1 MIFNNKLLFAA
12 ALGLTPPWEVKDIKF
27 SAAKHRLE
35 IWVGYPSWTTFP
47 CPVCGKAAPV
57 YDNRKQTWRHLNF
70 LQHKTYLHAGVPRVE
85 CPHGC
90 GVKTIDVP

>member
-27 SAAKHRLE
+27 SAAEHRLD
-35 IWVGYPSWTTFP
+35 IWVGYPSGTTFP

-57 YDNRKQTWRHLNF
+57 YDTRKNLASF
-70 LQHKTYLHAGVPRVE
+70 
-85 CPHGC
+85 
-90 GVKTIDVP
+90 